1 MEMRASDWVPVDTN
15 PVLAGI
21 TADRRLAVERAGVAM
36 RSRGSRGKVARPGCS
51 ANAVPSLFPVCPR
64 VLPFS
69 CLSKRKYAAN
79 ISLEF
84 ARILP
89 ECLKN

>member
-21 TADRRLAVERAGVAM
+21 TADRRLAVERAGVAV